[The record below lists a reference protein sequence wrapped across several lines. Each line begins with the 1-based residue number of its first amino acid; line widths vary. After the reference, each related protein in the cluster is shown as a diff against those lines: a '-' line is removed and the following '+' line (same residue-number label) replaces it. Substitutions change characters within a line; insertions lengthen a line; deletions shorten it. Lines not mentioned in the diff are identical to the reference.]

1 MSGERFDTVVVG
13 AGIVGLSVARE
24 VLIRAPGSRVLVVEK
39 EPGPARHQSGH
50 NSGVIHSGLYYK
62 PGSAKAR
69 LCVRG
74 AAAMYDYCGQRG
86 IAVERCGKLVVA
98 TSPTELEGLA
108 ELHRRGTANGV
119 PGLRWVDEGGIRDIE
134 PHIRGLRAVHVPSA
148 GIVDYAAVSRAYAAD
163 VVAMGG
169 EIRYDEGVIGLRPAG
184 DSVNVRT
191 RGSAIDAE
199 RFIGCAGLWSD
210 RLAALAGAS
219 PSPRIVPFRGDYY
232 RLRLER
238 RTLVRGLV
246 YPVPDP
252 RFPFLGIHFTR
263 RIDGDVW
270 LGPNAVLAFARD
282 GYRRTDVRW
291 GDVGELIASR
301 GFRRLA
307 RRHWR
312 TGVAELWRDISKSAF
327 LRELR
332 RYMPELAAGDLLA
345 GPSGVRAQAVDDD
358 GGLIDDFVVDVVGRV
373 VNVRNAPSPAATSSL
388 AIASEIV
395 DRVSAV
401 V

>member
-1 MSGERFDTVVVG
+1 VSAERFDTVVVG

-24 VLIRAPGSRVLVVEK
+24 VLTRAPRSRVLVLEK

-74 AAAMYDYCGQRG
+74 AAAMYEYCGQRG

-98 TSPTELEGLA
+98 TSESELEGLA
-108 ELHRRGTANGV
+108 ELQRRGTANGV
-119 PGLRWVDEGGIRDIE
+119 AGLRWVDESGVRDVE
-134 PHIRGLRAVHVPSA
+134 PHVRGLRALHVPSA
-148 GIVDYAAVSRAYAAD
+148 GIVDYAAVSRAFASD
-163 VVAMGG
+163 VVDLGG
-169 EIRYDEGVIGLRPAG
+169 EIRYENAVIGLRLAG
-184 DSVNVRT
+184 GHVDVRT
-191 RGSAIDAE
+191 RGAAIEAE
-199 RFIGCAGLWSD
+199 RLIGCAGLWSD

-232 RLRLER
+232 RLRAER
-238 RTLVRGLV
+238 RPLVRGLV

-263 RIDGDVW
+263 RIDGEVW

-291 GDVGELIASR
+291 GDVGELISSG

-312 TGVAELWRDISKSAF
+312 TGVSELWRDLSKPAF
-327 LRELR
+327 LHELR
-332 RYMPELAAGDLLA
+332 RYMPELRADDLLP
-345 GPSGVRAQAVDDD
+345 GPSGVRAQAVGDD

-395 DRVSAV
+395 DRVNALS
-401 V
+401 

>member
-1 MSGERFDTVVVG
+1 M
-13 AGIVGLSVARE
+13 
-24 VLIRAPGSRVLVVEK
+24 LVVEK
-39 EPGPARHQSGH
+39 ESGPARHQSGH

-69 LCVRG
+69 LCARG
-74 AAAMYDYCGQRG
+74 AAAMYDYCEERG
-86 IAVERCGKLVVA
+86 IVVERCGKLVVA
-98 TSPTELEGLA
+98 TSESELEGLA
-108 ELHRRGTANGV
+108 ELQRRGVANGV
-119 PGLRWVDEGGIRDIE
+119 PGLRWIDETGIRDVE
-134 PHIRGLRAVHVPSA
+134 PHVRGLRALHVPSA
-148 GIVDYAAVSRAYAAD
+148 GIVDYAAVSRAFASD
-163 VVAMGG
+163 VVALGG
-169 EIRYDEGVIGLRPAG
+169 EIRYGSPVTGLRLVG
-184 DSVNVRT
+184 DHVNVRM
-191 RGSAIDAE
+191 RAGAIEAE
-199 RFIGCAGLWSD
+199 TLIGCAGLWSD
-210 RLAALAGAS
+210 RLAALVGAS

-232 RLRLER
+232 RLRAER
-238 RTLVRGLV
+238 RPAVHGLI

-263 RIDGDVW
+263 RTDGDVW

-291 GDVGELIASR
+291 ADVAELIASQ

-312 TGVAELWRDISKSAF
+312 TGVSELWRDISKSAF
-327 LRELR
+327 VGELR
-332 RYMPELAAGDLLA
+332 RYMPDLRAGDLVP
-345 GPSGVRAQAVDDD
+345 GPSGVRAQAVGDD

-388 AIASEIV
+388 AIATEIV
-395 DRVSAV
+395 DRVNAV